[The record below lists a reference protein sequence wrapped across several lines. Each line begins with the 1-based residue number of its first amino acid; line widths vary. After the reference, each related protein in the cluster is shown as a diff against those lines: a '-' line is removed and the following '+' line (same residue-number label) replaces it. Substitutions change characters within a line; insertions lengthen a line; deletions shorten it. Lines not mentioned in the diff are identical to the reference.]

1 MECRDYLANQ
11 DSAEHNPNKTSMK
24 ELTIGIDIGG
34 TNTKYGIVDRE
45 GNVVFQGSISTTQY
59 EQFKDYF
66 KALSAALREGI
77 AAINFE
83 HKVIGIGVGAANGNY
98 YKGTIERATNLPWKG
113 IIPLADMFREEFDI
127 PAIVT
132 NDANAAAVGELVYGA
147 AKGMKDFVVITLGT
161 GLGSGFVCSGVLLN
175 GKHGIA
181 GEVGHT
187 SVNPAGRY
195 CNCGKRGC
203 LETYVSATGIK
214 RTVYKLLA
222 DHLEPSEL
230 RGISFDNL
238 TTKMITECAVRGD
251 VVALAAFE
259 YTGRIL
265 GMKLAETVVHTD
277 PEAIFLFGGL
287 SLAGDL
293 IFKPTIKHMEANL
306 MPLFRGKVKVLPS
319 ALQNQAAP
327 ILGASS
333 LVWNYL
339 DNQQLKEAIA

>member
-1 MECRDYLANQ
+1 MR
-11 DSAEHNPNKTSMK
+11 

-34 TNTKYGIVDRE
+34 TNTKYGIVDRA
-45 GNVVFQGSISTTQY
+45 GNVVSHGSISTTQY
-59 EQFKDYF
+59 EEFKDYF
-66 KALSAALREGI
+66 HGLAEALRKEI
-77 AAINFE
+77 EKIPDE
-83 HKVIGIGVGAANGNY
+83 HKIIGVGVGAANGNY
-98 YKGTIERATNLPWKG
+98 YKGTIERATNLKWKG
-113 IIPLADMFREEFDI
+113 IIPLADMFREEFDL

-132 NDANAAAVGELVYGA
+132 NDANAAAVGEMVYGA

-161 GLGSGFVCSGVLLN
+161 GLGSGFVANGQLLN

-187 SVNPAGRY
+187 SVNPAGRF

-238 TTKMITECAVRGD
+238 TTKMITEAAVRGD
-251 VVALAAFE
+251 LVALAAFE

-319 ALQNQAAP
+319 GLQNQAAP
-327 ILGASS
+327 IIGASS

-339 DNQQLKEAIA
+339 DNMATLKEAIA

>member
-1 MECRDYLANQ
+1 MR
-11 DSAEHNPNKTSMK
+11 

-45 GNVVFQGSISTTQY
+45 GNVVSHGRISTSQYKEFKNYFQG
-59 EQFKDYF
+59 
-66 KALSAALREGI
+66 LSEALRTEI
-77 AAINFE
+77 NAIPGDNR
-83 HKVIGIGVGAANGNY
+83 IIGVGIGAANGNY
-98 YKGTIERATNLPWKG
+98 YKGTIERATNLKWKG
-113 IIPLADMFREEFDI
+113 IIPLADMFREEFDL

-132 NDANAAAVGELVYGA
+132 NDANAAAVGEMVYGA

-161 GLGSGFVCSGVLLN
+161 GLGSGFVANGQLVN

-187 SVNPAGRY
+187 SVNPAGRF

-238 TTKMITECAVRGD
+238 TTKMITESAVRGD
-251 VVALAAFE
+251 IIAQAAFE

-306 MPLFRGKVKVLPS
+306 MPLFRGKVKILPS
-319 ALQNQAAP
+319 GLQNQAAP
-327 ILGASS
+327 IIGASS

-339 DNQQLKEAIA
+339 DNNAVKEVVV

>member
-1 MECRDYLANQ
+1 
-11 DSAEHNPNKTSMK
+11 MK

-34 TNTKYGIVDRE
+34 TNTKFGLVDRS
-45 GNVVFQGSISTTQY
+45 GQVISHGSISTAKHD
-59 EQFKDYF
+59 EFRDYF
-66 KALSAALREGI
+66 KDLSTALRGAME
-77 AAINFE
+77 AIDGEYKMN
-83 HKVIGIGVGAANGNY
+83 GIGVGAANGNY
-98 YKGTIERATNLPWKG
+98 YKGTIERATNLKWKG
-113 IIPLADMFREEFDI
+113 IIPLAEMLREEFDM
-127 PAIVT
+127 PAIIT
-132 NDANAAAVGELVYGA
+132 NDANAAAVGEMVYGA
-147 AKGMKDFVVITLGT
+147 AKGMKDFIVITLGT
-161 GLGSGFVCSGVLLN
+161 GLGSGLVANGVLIN

-181 GEVGHT
+181 GELGHT

-222 DHLEPSEL
+222 DYLEDSEL

-238 TTKMITECAVRGD
+238 STKMITECAVRGD
-251 VVALAAFE
+251 DVALAAFE

-265 GMKLAETVVHTD
+265 GMKLADTIVHTD

-293 IFKPTIKHMEANL
+293 IFKPTIRHMEANL
-306 MPLFRGKVKVLPS
+306 MPLFRGKIKVLPS
-319 ALQNQAAP
+319 ALQDQAAP

-333 LVWNYL
+333 LVWNHL
-339 DNQQLKEAIA
+339 DSTPVKQVIA

>member
-1 MECRDYLANQ
+1 MR
-11 DSAEHNPNKTSMK
+11 

-34 TNTKYGIVDRE
+34 TNTKYGIVDKD
-45 GNVVFQGSISTTQY
+45 GSVAFHGSIPTAEST
-59 EQFKDYF
+59 EFKDYF
-66 KALSAALREGI
+66 KTLSS
-77 AAINFE
+77 AIRKAMTDIPGEN
-83 HKVIGIGVGAANGNY
+83 KYLGIGVGAANGNY

-113 IIPLADMFREEFDI
+113 IIPLADMLRAEFDM
-127 PAIVT
+127 PAVVT
-132 NDANAAAVGELVYGA
+132 NDANAAAVGEMVYGA
-147 AKGMKDFVVITLGT
+147 AKGMKDFIVITLGT
-161 GLGSGFVCSGVLLN
+161 GLGSGFVANGMLLN

-187 SVNPAGRY
+187 SVNPAGRF

-238 TTKMITECAVRGD
+238 NTKMITEAAVRGD

-319 ALQNQAAP
+319 GLQNQAAP

-339 DNQQLKEAIA
+339 ENNKNQQTAMFA

>member
-1 MECRDYLANQ
+1 MTPV
-11 DSAEHNPNKTSMK
+11 S
-24 ELTIGIDIGG
+24 IGIDIGG

-45 GNVVFQGSISTTQY
+45 GNVLHQGKLSTQQY
-59 EQFKDYF
+59 DLFDDYIQ
-66 KALSAALREGI
+66 ALSTVLKSELNKLSIDYKLHG
-77 AAINFE
+77 
-83 HKVIGIGVGAANGNY
+83 VGVGAANGNY
-98 YKGTIERATNLPWKG
+98 YNGTIEHATNLKWKG
-113 IIPLADMFREEFDI
+113 ILPLGEMLANAFNV
-127 PAIVT
+127 PALVT
-132 NDANAAAVGELVYGA
+132 NDANAAAVGEMVYGA
-147 AKGMKDFVVITLGT
+147 AKEMNDFIVITLGT
-161 GLGSGFVCSGVLLN
+161 GLGSGIVANGKLIN

-181 GEVGHT
+181 GELGHT

-238 TTKMITECAVRGD
+238 TTKMITEAALRGD
-251 VVALAAFE
+251 IVANAAFE
-259 YTGRIL
+259 YSGRIL
-265 GMKLAETVVHTD
+265 GMKLAETAVHTD

-293 IFKPTIKHMEANL
+293 IFNPTIRHMEANL

-319 ALQNQAAP
+319 GLQNQAAS

-333 LVWNYL
+333 LVW
-339 DNQQLKEAIA
+339 

>member
-1 MECRDYLANQ
+1 MR
-11 DSAEHNPNKTSMK
+11 

-34 TNTKYGIVDRE
+34 TNTKFGIVDRA
-45 GNVVFQGSISTTQY
+45 GQVVYQGSIKTTQF
-59 EQFKDYF
+59 EDFRDYF
-66 KALSAALREGI
+66 TGLTLALREGI
-77 AAINFE
+77 SKVEGE
-83 HKVIGIGVGAANGNY
+83 HKILGIGVGAANGNY

-113 IIPLADMFREEFDI
+113 IIPLADMLKEEFQI

-132 NDANAAAVGELVYGA
+132 NDANAAAVGEMVYGS
-147 AKGMKDFVVITLGT
+147 AKGMRDFIVITLGT
-161 GLGSGFVCSGVLLN
+161 GLGSGFVANGQLLN

-203 LETYVSATGIK
+203 LETYVSATGIR

-222 DHLEPSEL
+222 DHLEDSEL

-238 TTKMITECAVRGD
+238 NTKMITEAAVRGD

-265 GMKLAETVVHTD
+265 GMKLAETAVHTD

-293 IFKPTIKHMEANL
+293 IFKPTIRHMEANL
-306 MPLFRGKVKVLPS
+306 MPLFRGKIKVLPS
-319 ALQNQAAP
+319 GLQNQAAP

-333 LVWNYL
+333 LVWNFL
-339 DNQQLKEAIA
+339 DNVKNAAEPPVNTPQAVQN

>member
-1 MECRDYLANQ
+1 
-11 DSAEHNPNKTSMK
+11 MK
-24 ELTIGIDIGG
+24 ELTVGIDIGG
-34 TNTKYGIVDRE
+34 TNTKFGIVDRQ
-45 GNVVFQGSISTTQY
+45 GNVHHQGSIATTDY
-59 EQFKDYF
+59 EDFKDF
-66 KALSAALREGI
+66 FDAMADALRE
-77 AAINFE
+77 AIHNAGSDV
-83 HKVIGIGVGAANGNY
+83 KVVGIGVGAANGNY
-98 YKGTIERATNLPWKG
+98 YTGTIDKATNLKWKEEL
-113 IIPLADMFREEFDI
+113 PLARMFTEEFGI
-127 PAIVT
+127 PCVLT
-132 NDANAAAVGELVYGA
+132 NDANAAAVGEMVYGN

-161 GLGSGFVCSGVLLN
+161 GLGSGFVCNGILLN

-187 SVNPAGRY
+187 SVNPTGRY

-238 TTKMITECAVRGD
+238 NTKMITEAAMRGD
-251 VVALAAFE
+251 IVAKAAFE

-265 GMKLAETVVHTD
+265 GMKLSETVVHTD

-287 SLAGDL
+287 SQAGDL

-306 MPLFRGKVKVLPS
+306 MPLFRGKVKILPS

-333 LVWNYL
+333 LVWDYL
-339 DNQQLKEAIA
+339 DKKKHHLTPA

>member
-1 MECRDYLANQ
+1 MR
-11 DSAEHNPNKTSMK
+11 

-34 TNTKYGIVDRE
+34 TNTKYGIVDRS
-45 GNVVFQGSISTTQY
+45 GNVISHGSISTTQFDD
-59 EQFKDYF
+59 FKDYF
-66 KALSAALREGI
+66 KGLSESFRVEIRKMQGD
-77 AAINFE
+77 
-83 HKVIGIGVGAANGNY
+83 HKIIGVGVGAANGNY

-113 IIPLADMFREEFDI
+113 IIPLAEMFRDEFDL

-132 NDANAAAVGELVYGA
+132 NDANAAAVGEMIYGA

-161 GLGSGFVCSGVLLN
+161 GLGSGFVANGQLLN

-187 SVNPAGRY
+187 SVNPAGRF

-238 TTKMITECAVRGD
+238 TTTMITESAVRGD
-251 VVALAAFE
+251 LVALAAFE

-319 ALQNQAAP
+319 GLQNQAAP
-327 ILGASS
+327 IIGASS

-339 DNQQLKEAIA
+339 DNLKLKEAIA